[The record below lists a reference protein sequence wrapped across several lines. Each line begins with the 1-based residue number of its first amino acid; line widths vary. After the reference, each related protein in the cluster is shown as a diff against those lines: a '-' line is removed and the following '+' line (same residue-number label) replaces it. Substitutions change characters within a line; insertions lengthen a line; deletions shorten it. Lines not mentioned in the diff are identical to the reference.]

1 MTELQNFLN
10 ALDEFVNCV
19 DEASEL
25 TLVSARTT
33 DVAERDEAAA
43 KEAER
48 IIATRDTEMAHV
60 DLDALLCEVLENQG
74 FTKLVQ
80 AFNSAHKWYA

>member
-1 MTELQNFLN
+1 MTELKNFLN
-10 ALDEFVNCV
+10 ALDEFVNAV

-33 DVAERDEAAA
+33 DIAARDEAAA

-48 IIATRDTEMAHV
+48 IIQTRDTEMSHV
-60 DLDALLCEVLENQG
+60 ALDNLLCEVLENQG

-80 AFNSAHKWYA
+80 AFNKADKWYA